1 MEPKVKN
8 ALHAAI
14 LKLLKPL
21 VRILLRNGIPFKTF
35 ADLAKWMYVD
45 IAHNEF
51 GIMGKKQTD
60 SRVSIITGLSRKEV
74 RRIKN
79 LELPGDE
86 EAIYRYNRA
95 ARVIAGWVKDRRF
108 LDSRGNPRTLAI
120 EGDRP
125 TFSDLV
131 QIYGG
136 DVPVRAVLD
145 ELMDVSAI
153 RLLKSGKIKLQARA
167 YLPAGDEPALM
178 SILGT
183 DVAYLIKTIDHNII
197 HKDDGRFF
205 QRKVFYDN
213 VPTEAS
219 KKFRLISA
227 DKAQK
232 LLEILDRWLAE
243 HDRDVNPAVKGSGRK
258 KVGLGIYYFEE
269 DLENDTPSAEDHG
282 GKS

>member
-1 MEPKVKN
+1 METKVKN

-21 VRILLRNGIPFKTF
+21 VRILLRNGIPFRTF
-35 ADLAKWMYVD
+35 ADLAKWVYVD

-51 GIMGKKQTD
+51 GIIGRKQTD

-79 LELPGDE
+79 LKLPSDE
-86 EAIYRYNRA
+86 AAIYRYNRA

-108 LDSRGNPRTLAI
+108 LDSRGNPRSLAI
-120 EGDRP
+120 EEGQP

-131 QIYGG
+131 HIYGG

-153 RLLKSGKIKLQARA
+153 RFLKNDKIKLQARA
-167 YLPAGDEPALM
+167 YLPAGDEPTLL

-183 DVAYLIKTIDHNII
+183 DVAYLIKTIDHNLI

-205 QRKVFYDN
+205 QRKVLYDN
-213 VPTEAS
+213 VPAEAS

-232 LLEILDRWLAE
+232 LLEVLDRWLSE
-243 HDRDVNPAVKGSGRK
+243 HDRDVTPSVKGSGRK
-258 KVGLGIYYFEE
+258 KIGLGIYYFEE
-269 DLENDTPSAEDHG
+269 DLEIDPSSAEKYG